1 MNTPGYCLKLPG
13 KQLNLSALL
22 YAKKF
27 RAYGYK
33 SGAVDAFKELEAEG
47 LGVLEEVKAK
57 AKTVVRFTVDACY
70 ISFAKQTST
79 SW

>member
-1 MNTPGYCLKLPG
+1 LKLPG

-33 SGAVDAFKELEAEG
+33 SGALNAFKELESEG
-47 LGVLEEVKAK
+47 LGALEEVKTK
-57 AKTVVRFTVDACY
+57 AKIVVRFTVGA
-70 ISFAKQTST
+70 
-79 SW
+79 WL